1 MRRMEWGGRM
11 WKRGGGSVGNGEGV
25 GPKAHYACT
34 VRDKKGE
41 EKVDN
46 RTRRRLKLP
55 ENRTNNMH
63 TRSKAPELNKVPVH
77 GVH

>member
-1 MRRMEWGGRM
+1 MGRENVE
-11 WKRGGGSVGNGEGV
+11 KRGRKCGKWRGSGAKGTLCLHCER
-25 GPKAHYACT
+25 H
-34 VRDKKGE
+34 KKGE